1 MIRSNQWKLWVDQ
14 EIPGKA
20 PNVALFDLETD
31 PGEIRNLADNPA
43 HEETRDRLLN
53 NVTEGWYPDTIRKE
67 CIDLEEDY
75 RMIVNWGKAIHP
87 EIPEQLKPPPPEI
100 EDDVQIL

>member
-1 MIRSNQWKLWVDQ
+1 M
-14 EIPGKA
+14 
-20 PNVALFDLETD
+20 
-31 PGEIRNLADNPA
+31 
-43 HEETRDRLLN
+43 
-53 NVTEGWYPDTIRKE
+53 EGWYPDTIRKE

-75 RMIVNWGKAIHP
+75 RMIVNWGRAIHP